1 MRRQPEHPLI
11 HTMVWVGLSILLPLL
26 PVMVGVALNIMQR
39 EAVSFYRLLDGIELF
54 LISLWLVTATAWDL
68 SKHDFKWEKPLRMA
82 LIGLAIIDLIFL
94 ILIYVNN
101 RVRSLD
107 LDKEAYL
114 TIAMAH
120 FVAVV
125 FIAVALQFFMSYT
138 VFEGYPK
145 GETQC

>member
-1 MRRQPEHPLI
+1 
-11 HTMVWVGLSILLPLL
+11 
-26 PVMVGVALNIMQR
+26 MVGIALNIMQR

-68 SKHDFKWEKPLRMA
+68 SKHDFKWEKPLRMV

-114 TIAMAH
+114 TIAVAH

-125 FIAVALQFFMSYT
+125 FGGGEYG
-138 VFEGYPK
+138 GYNSFHVESGRGDPV
-145 GETQC
+145 GRPQAHNYNIGRFAGSPRH